1 MVVGSKSLISQV
13 ASGIYSICKQ
23 YELEAQVYLCTTLK
37 QGRGSEE
44 LTGRR
49 GADNLAAG
57 VPEARRDPGPG
68 ARVRVVVVLQRHL
81 NAHPPPLPNR
91 RRQVQDH
98 AHAHLDLPRRR
109 RIIPLRRGRL
119 LQARRQDAAPGQSEA
134 AEAEGGED
142 EATRRVR
149 PPHLPT
155 YLPTT
160 PSAPAG
166 QGSSWDDGGC
176 SACASL
182 CWCSAAQR
190 GLGSL

>member
-1 MVVGSKSLISQV
+1 M
-13 ASGIYSICKQ
+13 
-23 YELEAQVYLCTTLK
+23 
-37 QGRGSEE
+37 
-44 LTGRR
+44 
-49 GADNLAAG
+49 AAG

-68 ARVRVVVVLQRHL
+68 ARVRGVVVLQRHL
-81 NAHPPPLPNR
+81 NAHPPPLPDR

-142 EATRRVR
+142 EATRRAR
-149 PPHLPT
+149 PPHLLTYLPT

-166 QGSSWDDGGC
+166 KPVPGTTAAALRVRLSAGVQRRNGVLARFSTRGAGGENEGEADRPRRVTW
-176 SACASL
+176 SAT
-182 CWCSAAQR
+182 
-190 GLGSL
+190 